1 MNDNDSMLDMAQAY
15 LNYSDDQLIEFK
27 NNSNNMDILSK
38 MPQILETK
46 FTLEV
51 VEANGCVCQHQA
63 GQKIVINGDGSIA
76 AKEGPEKICVYLLQ
90 AITPIIFSAQE
101 FIYAGLNP
109 NKIKIK
115 KLGCFD
121 VGVKC
126 GGIGHVIIEF
136 KSDGRNG

>member
-1 MNDNDSMLDMAQAY
+1 MNENDSMLNMAQAY
-15 LNYSDDQLIEFK
+15 LNYSDDQLNDFK

-46 FTLEV
+46 FTFEV
-51 VEANGCVCQHQA
+51 VEANGCVCQHQV

-76 AKEGPEKICVYLLQ
+76 TKEGPEKICVYLLQ
-90 AITPIIFSAQE
+90 SITPLIFSAQE

-126 GGIGHVIIEF
+126 GGIGHVAIEL
-136 KSDGRNG
+136 K